1 MKREFLTFRQ
11 NVFSR
16 ADTPICHKYG
26 YFYKKLIY
34 YIYILSSF
42 SFVWVLPNVLVAI
55 TFSHEKHRN
64 VFRGIYSHF
73 LTFYL
78 TFRSFWLSLIVFAP
92 IVCLNDVYL
101 QKDMIA
107 VVLNPSL
114 NVLLIFNMCQC
125 LLIISLIFGIIGL

>member
-1 MKREFLTFRQ
+1 M
-11 NVFSR
+11 
-16 ADTPICHKYG
+16 
-26 YFYKKLIY
+26 
-34 YIYILSSF
+34 
-42 SFVWVLPNVLVAI
+42 LPNVLVAI

-114 NVLLIFNMCQC
+114 SER
-125 LLIISLIFGIIGL
+125 IIDL

>member
-1 MKREFLTFRQ
+1 MYFPEQIFQYVINTVTFTR
-11 NVFSR
+11 SLY
-16 ADTPICHKYG
+16 I
-26 YFYKKLIY
+26 
-34 YIYILSSF
+34 IYILSSF

-73 LTFYL
+73 LTFCL

-101 QKDMIA
+101 QKAMIS
-107 VVLNPSL
+107 VVLNPSM
-114 NVLLIFNMCQC
+114 NVFLIFNMCQC
-125 LLIISLIFGIIGL
+125 LLIISLIFGIIGLLCYKK

>member
-1 MKREFLTFRQ
+1 MFFPEQIFQYVINTVTFTR
-11 NVFSR
+11 SLY
-16 ADTPICHKYG
+16 I
-26 YFYKKLIY
+26 
-34 YIYILSSF
+34 IYILSSF

-73 LTFYL
+73 LTFCL

-101 QKDMIA
+101 QKAMIS
-107 VVLNPSL
+107 VVLNPSM
-114 NVLLIFNMCQC
+114 NVFLIFNMCQC
-125 LLIISLIFGIIGL
+125 LLIISLIFGIIGLLCYKK

>member
-1 MKREFLTFRQ
+1 MYFPEQIFQYVINTVTFTR
-11 NVFSR
+11 SLY
-16 ADTPICHKYG
+16 I
-26 YFYKKLIY
+26 
-34 YIYILSSF
+34 IYIISSF

-73 LTFYL
+73 LTFCL

-101 QKDMIA
+101 QKAMIS
-107 VVLNPSL
+107 VVLNPSM
-114 NVLLIFNMCQC
+114 NVFLIFNMCQC
-125 LLIISLIFGIIGL
+125 LLIISLIFGIIGLLCYKK